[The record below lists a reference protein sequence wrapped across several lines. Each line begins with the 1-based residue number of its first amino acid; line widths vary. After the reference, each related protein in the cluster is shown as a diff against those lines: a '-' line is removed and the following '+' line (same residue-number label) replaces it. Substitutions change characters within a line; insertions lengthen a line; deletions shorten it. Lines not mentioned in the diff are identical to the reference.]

1 MIWNEYLT
9 GLWLFTYIYYITNL
23 FMVQKKKN
31 YFLTSSRIILFAF
44 LYTIN
49 NIYTEPLM
57 GFILHIFIS
66 ILFVFLE
73 FTEKK
78 AIVFHF
84 FTILY
89 LIRFFFEFLFFIILT
104 ILNINFPSKNTLVIM
119 TSLLSLLFIFY
130 YKNFLKDFILNP
142 STRQEKYKRKKI
154 ALKNLGLL
162 IILIIRI
169 PNFPTYLNTTFFMN
183 LFLFFII
190 FNLVLLLFEEIEKI
204 EALNKNYKKIVEY
217 SEFTEGLLTEYKSFV
232 HEYKNKLFTIK
243 GLANQKNKREL
254 HEYIDSILDEKVMNN
269 YRWLSE
275 LKNIPIAGAKGLINF
290 KLLKMKE
297 LNMDV
302 EVYISEEISKLK
314 EDFLSN
320 KEKNDLYTLL
330 GIILDNAIE
339 ASLESQDKMISL
351 QLYKENE
358 EIIILLAN
366 TFKHIQLDHMEEK
379 GFSSKGKNRGIGLYL
394 FQNIIKHSN
403 VFSKETSVYDNF
415 FIQKIIIRKAN
426 SKLALKKNTITS
438 E

>member
-1 MIWNEYLT
+1 
-9 GLWLFTYIYYITNL
+9 
-23 FMVQKKKN
+23 
-31 YFLTSSRIILFAF
+31 
-44 LYTIN
+44 
-49 NIYTEPLM
+49 
-57 GFILHIFIS
+57 
-66 ILFVFLE
+66 
-73 FTEKK
+73 
-78 AIVFHF
+78 
-84 FTILY
+84 
-89 LIRFFFEFLFFIILT
+89 
-104 ILNINFPSKNTLVIM
+104 M

-243 GLANQKNKREL
+243 GLANQKNKKEL
-254 HEYIDSILDEKVMNN
+254 HEYIDSVLDEKVMNN

-415 FIQKIIIRKAN
+415 FIQKIIIKKAN
-426 SKLALKKNTITS
+426 SKLAPKKDTITS